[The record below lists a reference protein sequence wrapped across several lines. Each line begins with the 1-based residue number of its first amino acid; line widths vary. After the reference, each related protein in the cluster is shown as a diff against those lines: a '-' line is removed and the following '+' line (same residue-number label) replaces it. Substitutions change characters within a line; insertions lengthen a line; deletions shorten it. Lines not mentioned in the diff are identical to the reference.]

1 MLEKLVLR
9 KLADIFKTV
18 DKITKTDLIKHDLI
32 KHTFTIEI

>member
-9 KLADIFKTV
+9 KLVDIFKTV
-18 DKITKTDLIKHDLI
+18 DKITKADLI